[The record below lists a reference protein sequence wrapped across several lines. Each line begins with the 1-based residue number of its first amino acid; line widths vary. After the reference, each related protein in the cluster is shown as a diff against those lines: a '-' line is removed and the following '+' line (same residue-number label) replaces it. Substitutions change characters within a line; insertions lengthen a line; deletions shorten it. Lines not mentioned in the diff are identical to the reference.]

1 MTPRAALLLLA
12 AGLLAGMAQAQSVV
26 LSGIL
31 GGKALLVVDGGPPR
45 SVAVGQSHQG
55 VKVLSVETSQAEV
68 EVNGTRQTLR
78 LGQGPVSAEE
88 ASPETDSQ
96 RIVLQAVSNG
106 HFLTQGQ
113 INGGSVRFMV
123 DTGASFVAIG
133 VADAQRLGVNLRTAQ
148 PAVMGTA
155 NGATQAWRV
164 KLNSV
169 RVGDVTVHEVDAVV
183 MPAPMP
189 YALLGNSFLTRFQ
202 MTRTNDQLVLQ
213 RRY

>member
-1 MTPRAALLLLA
+1 MTSRAALLLLA
-12 AGLLAGMAQAQSVV
+12 TGLLAGATQAQTVV

-45 SVAVGQSHQG
+45 SVAAGQSHQG

-78 LGQGPVSAEE
+78 LGQGPVSAEA
-88 ASPETDSQ
+88 ASPEADSQ

-133 VADAQRLGVNLRTAQ
+133 VADAERLGINLRTAQ